1 MQKSGVLIYKNSK
14 EVIPTDILDK
24 VIKDFGKSSG
34 WALAAKDEGEEYS
47 SISSQQYASAVLRDK
62 FDEFHLQVMDFP
74 VIFYFGKET
83 KNVEHV
89 QPFLLVKSPDGQ
101 PAMVG
106 FFIGDFIGY
115 ADKDKNHTPEYNV
128 AKHVSGWLQRVFDDT
143 EGDLEALRTH
153 VQQASFKTEIEKLYS
168 KTGTILLLDADGE
181 TFTFG
186 NESIDQHDWGWHTSY
201 LEAVAAAPVAAPAA
215 KKSRFGGYG
224 SPAPVATEKPA
235 VAASAPSAAPAAAPV
250 ASVPAA
256 GKSSRFGG
264 SQKQVVKPVNEPSIK
279 SEMPPPP
286 KTDTKILG
294 SEMVWVAPNMG
305 LSLNKAKKFYEH
317 LTGTYPEDW
326 KDKPAIQITKEVYD
340 RNQQKMKNQG
350 IVVDPK
356 ALKDFRTAGTIH
368 KTKNPPGVYEVPKEP
383 VAEANPKRGSE
394 IAAQRAAAST
404 KDVAPHVVGKSVS
417 DQRLLVLSPE
427 TKAKLKL
434 MMDQGTLVKTVD
446 VNSIVVHSPEQLE
459 NMGKLAPTLAE
470 SMGMDGFTI
479 TDQWDNEMVYKLCR
493 ELPEAAARLLVDY
506 RLAWLKVKAGM
517 AKVDDKPK
525 ILDASGTPV
534 SSAKIE
540 EPATAPA
547 AKKHSRFGG
556 YKAA

>member
-1 MQKSGVLIYKNSK
+1 MHKSGVLIYKNAGQ
-14 EVIPTDILDK
+14 VIPTDILDK

-34 WALAAKDEGEEYS
+34 WALAAKEEGEEFS
-47 SISSQQYASAVLRDK
+47 QISSQQYASAVVRDK

-74 VIFYFGKET
+74 VSFFFGKET

-106 FFIGDFIGY
+106 FFIGDFVGY

-143 EGDLEALRTH
+143 EGNLEALRTH

-181 TFTFG
+181 IFTFG

-224 SPAPVATEKPA
+224 SPAPVATEQPA
-235 VAASAPSAAPAAAPV
+235 AATSAPAATPAT
-250 ASVPAA
+250 ATSVPAA
-256 GKSSRFGG
+256 GKSRFGG

-279 SEMPPPP
+279 GEMPPPP

-317 LTGTYPEDW
+317 LTGTYPADW
-326 KDKPAIQITKEVYD
+326 KDKPAIQISKEVYD
-340 RNQQKMKNQG
+340 RNVQKMKNQG
-350 IVVDPK
+350 ILVDPK

-368 KTKNPPGVYEVPKEP
+368 KTKNPPGVYDVPKEP
-383 VAEANPKRGSE
+383 AAEVAPKRGSE
-394 IAAQRAAAST
+394 IAAQRATAPA
-404 KDVAPHVVGKSVS
+404 KDVAPHTVGKSVS

-459 NMGKLAPTLAE
+459 NMGKLAPSMAE
-470 SMGMDGFTI
+470 SMGMDGFTV
-479 TDQWDNEMVYKLCR
+479 TDQWDNEMIYKLCR

-517 AKVDDKPK
+517 SKVDDKPK
-525 ILDASGTPV
+525 ILDATGAPV
-534 SSAKIE
+534 SSVKTE
-540 EPATAPA
+540 EPAP
-547 AKKHSRFGG
+547 KKHSRFGG